1 MQCLRRLDLFEKAT
15 KQAWENLRIG
25 LEGGN
30 AWRLDYVLDS
40 LDLQAATK
48 YCIDSVPRPNVMVQ
62 GEGCVEVFQTSEN
75 EKSVDYVRT
84 ST

>member
-1 MQCLRRLDLFEKAT
+1 MGEL
-15 KQAWENLRIG
+15 ENLRIG

-30 AWRLDYVLDS
+30 AWRLDYVLHS

-62 GEGCVEVFQTSEN
+62 REGCVEVFQTSEN
-75 EKSVDYVRT
+75 EKYIDSADTRN
-84 ST
+84 